1 MKTITGI
8 SSQPKQ
14 QMSFVAEDGSQVSMY
29 LEYRPQQLG
38 WFANLTWGDWE
49 VNGFRLVSSPNLLRQ
64 WRNIIPFGLAII
76 SAKSTDPLNLADFS
90 SAVSV
95 MVFLTA
101 ADVVLVEETA
111 FVGL

>member
-1 MKTITGI
+1 MTTVTGI

-14 QMSFVAEDGSQVSMY
+14 QLSFVTEDGSQVSVY

-38 WFANLTWGDWE
+38 WFANMAWGSWE
-49 VNGFRLVSSPNLLRQ
+49 VNGLRLVSSPNILRQ

-76 SAKSTDPLNLADFS
+76 SAKSTDPLNLTDFAD
-90 SAVSV
+90 ATSV

-101 ADVVLVEETA
+101 ADVTLVEETA